1 MPEQLSN
8 KRILITGGAG
18 FIGSNLSESI
28 VKHGAA
34 VRVFDNLSTG
44 HLSNLDTIKNDIEF
58 IKGDIRDYDH
68 LKQICKGID
77 IIFHE
82 AAEVSV
88 QKTFE
93 NPVETLSIN
102 ATGTLN
108 VFDVA
113 KECGV
118 NRVVQASSCAV
129 YGDGPELPKVETMN
143 PFPIS
148 FYAAQKIM
156 AEYHAMLYHKLYQ
169 LETVSLRYF
178 NVYGLRQD
186 PSSTYSGV
194 ISIFLT
200 KAIENEVPVIY
211 GDGNQY
217 RDFINVKD
225 IVQANI
231 LAATRPGI
239 SGNVYNIGT
248 EKVVS
253 INELWTMICQQTGK
267 NISPTYVTERPG
279 DIQASVSNI
288 SKARHDLNFIPLIS
302 FEKGL
307 METLEW
313 YVKSLK

>member
-211 GDGNQY
+211 GDGNQC